1 MQPKT
6 SFRFGAKEIRDI
18 LKSKAH
24 CLQAGFPP
32 DHVLIKT
39 FNEIRD
45 GYISEVGLPTYL
57 SQMLGPLAT
66 VEMRYCALYNEDGRR
81 LEFHLNGR
89 HNQSVQRFI
98 ADYLGAGELPFKV
111 EVCREANPDRVE
123 VRYL

>member
-18 LKSKAH
+18 LKCKAY
-24 CLQAGFPP
+24 CLQAGFPA
-32 DHVLIKT
+32 DHIIIKI

-45 GYISEVGLPTYL
+45 NYLSEVGLPTYL

-66 VEMRYCALYNEDGRR
+66 AQMRHCALYNEDGHR
-81 LEFHLNGR
+81 LEFHLNGC
-89 HNQSVQRFI
+89 HNQPVQRFI
-98 ADYLGAGELPFKV
+98 ADYLGPGELPFKV